1 MNPINRMKERAEDL
15 KTNALLHAN
24 VAAAAHASQLRWAMD
39 DLLKSE
45 GMMEAALW
53 WKRHEDKE
61 PLKLARLAIKHL
73 TRGAEDK
80 WSGRDNDDQRK
91 RHDAMLEAFQDL
103 ADDILGF

>member
-1 MNPINRMKERAEDL
+1 MNPINRMKGRAEEL
-15 KTNALLHAN
+15 KTNALLR
-24 VAAAAHASQLRWAMD
+24 ASGGSGHLRWAMD

-53 WKRHEDKE
+53 WERYEDKE
-61 PLKLARLAIKHL
+61 PLKLARLAIKYL
-73 TRGAEDK
+73 ARGAEDK